1 MIKAHIGEI
10 APTGLNIRVLVIED
24 EPETAEHM
32 TEGLERRG
40 FQIEAVRDGAAGL
53 ERGLQE
59 TFDVIIV
66 DRMLPKLNGLAL
78 VQQLRGAQVQTPVL
92 FVTSM
97 GAIADRVSGLEHGGD
112 DYLVKPFSFAE
123 LSARVTALARRAPT
137 PLRERTV
144 LQCGDLTL
152 LRLDRSARRNGVEL
166 NLLPLEY
173 KLLEYLLLHADR
185 VVTRTMLLENVWGFH
200 FDPRTNIVETHISRL
215 RGKIDLPGAPPLITT
230 LRGVGYVIRNEAA

>member
-1 MIKAHIGEI
+1 MS
-10 APTGLNIRVLVIED
+10 VLLIED

-32 TEGLERRG
+32 AVGLESRG
-40 FQIEAVRDGAAGL
+40 FRVEAVQDGAAGL
-53 ERGLQE
+53 ERALAG

-66 DRMLPKLNGLAL
+66 DRMLPKLDGLTL
-78 VQQLRGAQVQTPVL
+78 VQCLRDAQVQTPVL
-92 FVTSM
+92 FVTAM
-97 GAIADRVSGLEHGGD
+97 GTVADRVSGLERGGD

-123 LSARVTALARRAPT
+123 LGARVGALARRAPA

-152 LRLDRSARRNGVEL
+152 LRLERSARRGGVDL
-166 NLLPLEY
+166 ALLPLEY
-173 KLLEYLLLHADR
+173 KLLEYLMLNADR

-215 RGKIDLPGAPPLITT
+215 RGKIDLPGTLPLITT
-230 LRGVGYVIRNEAA
+230 LRGIGYCIRTEPA

>member
-1 MIKAHIGEI
+1 MIEAHIGDI
-10 APTGLNIRVLVIED
+10 APTGLNIRVLLIED

-40 FQIEAVRDGAAGL
+40 FRVEAVRDGAAGL
-53 ERGLQE
+53 ERGLQG

-66 DRMLPKLNGLAL
+66 DRMLPKLDGLAL

-97 GAIADRVSGLEHGGD
+97 GAVVDRVSGLEHGGD

-137 PLRERTV
+137 PLRDRTI

-152 LRLDRSARRNGVEL
+152 LRLDRSARRGGVEL
-166 NLLPLEY
+166 TLLTLEY
-173 KLLEYLLLHADR
+173 KLLEYLMLNADR
-185 VVTRTMLLENVWGFH
+185 VVTRAMLLENVWGFH

-215 RGKIDLPGAPPLITT
+215 RGKIDLAGAPPLITT
-230 LRGVGYVIRNEAA
+230 LRGVGYVIRTEPA